1 MESFYRIV
9 LLIALVSLV
18 IFITFTGFLMRN
30 DSNTSIFPP
39 NSSVCPDYWVGDA
52 KGNCFMPK
60 QKSFTDKTIL
70 LNTGKANSSILSDKT
85 VAPYSLDGQ
94 SFSATNSLWSSKG
107 ESTICAQKN
116 WANNNNIVWDGV
128 SNYNK
133 C

>member
-9 LLIALVSLV
+9 LLVALVSLV
-18 IFITFTGFLMRN
+18 IFLTFIGLMMRN
-30 DSNTSIFPP
+30 DSNISIFPP
-39 NSSVCPDYWVGDA
+39 QSSACPDYWVGDA
-52 KGNCFMPK
+52 SGNCFMPQ
-60 QKSFTDKTIL
+60 QKSFTDKTIV

-85 VAPYSLDGQ
+85 LAPYSLDGQ
-94 SFSATNSLWSSKG
+94 SFSTTNTLWSSKG
-107 ESTICAQKN
+107 ETIICAQKN